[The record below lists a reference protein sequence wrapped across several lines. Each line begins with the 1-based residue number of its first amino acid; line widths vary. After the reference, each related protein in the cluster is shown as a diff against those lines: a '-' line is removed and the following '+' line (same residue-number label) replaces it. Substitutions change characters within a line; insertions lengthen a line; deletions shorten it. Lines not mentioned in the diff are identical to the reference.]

1 MSNSHDSDFDPLLE
15 PVAENGGV
23 GIGLTIFIVFLL
35 SLSVYLHATWSW
47 RRYRRQNHETVIIS
61 VHVEEP
67 VLTTLHH
74 LDALKGDPTP
84 SGHRMPNYSNSRSY
98 HQRLFGMEYVTAEG
112 NGGFGG

>member
-67 VLTTLHH
+67 VLVAFN
-74 LDALKGDPTP
+74 LDDD
-84 SGHRMPNYSNSRSY
+84 
-98 HQRLFGMEYVTAEG
+98 
-112 NGGFGG
+112 